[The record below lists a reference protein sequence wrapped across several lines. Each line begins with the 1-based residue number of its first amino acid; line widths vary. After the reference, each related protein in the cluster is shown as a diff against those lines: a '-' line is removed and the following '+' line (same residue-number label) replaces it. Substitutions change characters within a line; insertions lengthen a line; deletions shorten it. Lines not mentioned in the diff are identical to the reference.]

1 MPTARLAGLLIMLA
15 VGLFIT
21 IGSWYL
27 VGFIWWGSV
36 WGYAFLAITVFT
48 WRRPLLG
55 GSLAAGLTAL
65 LILTALSL
73 IIMNYES
80 SAIIGLILLA
90 IALTFLGGAVAVL
103 RSVKRVSR
111 READGLH

>member
-1 MPTARLAGLLIMLA
+1 MPAARLAGLLIMLA
-15 VGLFIT
+15 ISLIVT

-65 LILTALSL
+65 LILTAFSA

-80 SAIIGLILLA
+80 SAIMGLMLLA
-90 IALTFLGGAVAVL
+90 IALAFFGGAVAVL
-103 RSVKRVSR
+103 RSVKRISR
-111 READGLH
+111 RKADGLH